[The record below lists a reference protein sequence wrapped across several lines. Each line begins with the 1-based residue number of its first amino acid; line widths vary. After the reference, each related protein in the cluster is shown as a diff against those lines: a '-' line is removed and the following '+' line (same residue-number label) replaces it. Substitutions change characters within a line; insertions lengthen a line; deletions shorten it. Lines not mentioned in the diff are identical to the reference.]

1 MGQLQSSAEPADLA
15 ALVRYG
21 CYQRVWQ
28 MVRSCRK
35 LATTPEREL
44 AYERMERAVL
54 EFMDEEW
61 PRLTLVE
68 TDRDQVA

>member
-1 MGQLQSSAEPADLA
+1 MQVPTTEATGDLA

-35 LATTPEREL
+35 LATTPEREA

>member
-1 MGQLQSSAEPADLA
+1 MQVPTTEATADLA

-35 LATTPEREL
+35 LATTPEREA

-68 TDRDQVA
+68 TDGDRVA

>member
-1 MGQLQSSAEPADLA
+1 MPVPTTEASADLA
-15 ALVRYG
+15 ALIRYG

-28 MVRSCRK
+28 MVRSCRQ
-35 LATTPEREL
+35 LATTPERQA

-61 PRLTLVE
+61 PRLTMVE
-68 TDRDQVA
+68 TDKDQVA